1 MIQALMS
8 KLPLGGGNADVQ
20 HDSDTM
26 DAKKLAF
33 DLDVWPHR
41 SVSPRRSIN
50 FFWELFKVRD
60 NLMRRKCFCL
70 ASTQP
75 DSSVILLVFF
85 KTIGIEETIQVTL
98 SGALA
103 HHSEPRVNERICRDL
118 ATLEQLN
125 DHETAQKLNL
135 RLQCIE
141 LLYFNAQ
148 RSILPQMLNCDRPP
162 QAVPPP
168 TIEDICILRHRE
180 ITTKAVLAILISTLK
195 WFKAS
200 PVG

>member
-1 MIQALMS
+1 MRSDALS
-8 KLPLGGGNADVQ
+8 AYELSALCTRSRHRLCHSESNINDRPPL
-20 HDSDTM
+20 
-26 DAKKLAF
+26 
-33 DLDVWPHR
+33 
-41 SVSPRRSIN
+41 
-50 FFWELFKVRD
+50 
-60 NLMRRKCFCL
+60 
-70 ASTQP
+70 P
-75 DSSVILLVFF
+75 DS
-85 KTIGIEETIQVTL
+85 IQML
-98 SGALA
+98 IKL
-103 HHSEPRVNERICRDL
+103 EERICRDL

-141 LLYFNAQ
+141 LLYFNA
-148 RSILPQMLNCDRPP
+148 QMLNCDRPP

-200 PVG
+200 QVMKFHYLAQLLVDLNCLLLMSRMFGLQEVAVQIQTQNKCEDYNLVLVKLEAESEKVGRAKRNFSSSSLPLS

>member
-1 MIQALMS
+1 MRSDALS
-8 KLPLGGGNADVQ
+8 RHRLCHSESNINDRPPL
-20 HDSDTM
+20 
-26 DAKKLAF
+26 
-33 DLDVWPHR
+33 
-41 SVSPRRSIN
+41 
-50 FFWELFKVRD
+50 
-60 NLMRRKCFCL
+60 
-70 ASTQP
+70 P
-75 DSSVILLVFF
+75 DS
-85 KTIGIEETIQVTL
+85 IQML
-98 SGALA
+98 IKL
-103 HHSEPRVNERICRDL
+103 EERICRDL

-141 LLYFNAQ
+141 LLYFNA
-148 RSILPQMLNCDRPP
+148 QMLNCDRPP

-200 PVG
+200 QVMKFHYLAQLLVDLNCLLLMSRMFGLQECLARSHNVTNPSYPSFFFASLVLVKLEAESEKVGRAKRNFSSSSLPLS